1 MTRRVTFNLVYV
13 TSVTY
18 LWLDQTTLGDQRG
31 HAIKISKNVTTK
43 KRNVGQEIDQMSQF
57 FLQPNANDVAKDREK
72 KTNLKS

>member
-1 MTRRVTFNLVYV
+1 MTRRVTFNLGYV
-13 TSVTY
+13 TFVTY
-18 LWLDQTTLGDQRG
+18 LWLDQTALVDQRV
-31 HAIKISKNVTTK
+31 HAIKISKNVIK